1 MTPRCLKTV
10 RLQQVYRLSV
20 RMLCL
25 GVSRL
30 LPQGESLI
38 QPDRIPKMWVL
49 EGLSATRLLL
59 IGKQDA
65 GFVRKTLKFCDDLT
79 FDDDDLF
86 AGSSSKSH

>member
-38 QPDRIPKMWVL
+38 QPDRIPKMRVL
-49 EGLSATRLLL
+49 EGLSPTRTLHSFFWVTFRL
-59 IGKQDA
+59 GGHSDRNPNSGDA
-65 GFVRKTLKFCDDLT
+65 QVLGTKVRK
-79 FDDDDLF
+79 
-86 AGSSSKSH
+86 